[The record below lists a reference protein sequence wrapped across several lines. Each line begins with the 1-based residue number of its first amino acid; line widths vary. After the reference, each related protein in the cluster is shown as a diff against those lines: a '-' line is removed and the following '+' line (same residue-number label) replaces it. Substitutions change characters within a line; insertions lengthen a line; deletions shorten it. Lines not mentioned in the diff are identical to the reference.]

1 MGNVIGVRSMTSDGN
16 DAVVGRA
23 GMTRNGSTN
32 VIRAIWTKCVD
43 YRIEKHIL
51 DCATKRKQKTLF

>member
-23 GMTRNGSTN
+23 GMTRNGSKN
-32 VIRAIWTKCVD
+32 AIRAIWPD
-43 YRIEKHIL
+43 YEEYYHI
-51 DCATKRKQKTLF
+51 RFKTLGEIR